1 MAASAAPAWARAV
14 AVGCAVLCGVV
25 VGIAGELSAGALV
38 AVGIAA
44 AVVVTI
50 GLRRRAGAAARP
62 VGRAGLPWLAW
73 LAAPA
78 AWEAVAL
85 ADDRTPTLSDLLD
98 PVLAQPAVRAA
109 ATLCWLAAGA
119 WLVRR
124 PALTLRVVPAPRR
137 RIAPLPE
144 AVAAAMRTASGRVA
158 VLLAWSWI
166 GVHFL
171 AR

>member
-1 MAASAAPAWARAV
+1 MVASAHV
-14 AVGCAVLCGVV
+14 LGSVGCAVVV
-25 VGIAGELSAGALV
+25 AMAGELSARALV

-44 AVVVTI
+44 AVVVAA
-50 GLRRRAGAAARP
+50 GLRRRAGEAARP

-73 LAAPA
+73 LAALA
-78 AWEAVAL
+78 AWEAFAL
-85 ADDRTPTLSDLLD
+85 ADQRVPTLSNLLD

-124 PALTLRVVPAPRR
+124 PG
-137 RIAPLPE
+137 E
-144 AVAAAMRTASGRVA
+144 AVAAAMRTTSGRVA
-158 VLLAWSWI
+158 VLLAWAWI